1 MSKKTKEIINYGAIA
16 AMFLIFL
23 VPILLVN
30 YSKLENNK
38 KFHEWLRE
46 DIETCHQRAE
56 RDTVDTRW
64 CNEIRDAASLAYTEA
79 TQANNDTLIVLFF
92 APFLL
97 MLIINFVFLRKQV
110 EELKE
115 KIDA

>member
-46 DIETCHQRAE
+46 DTETCHQRAE
-56 RDTVDTRW
+56 RDAVDTRW
-64 CNEIRDAASLAYTEA
+64 CNEIRDAASLAYILYQVPMMVCTHA
-79 TQANNDTLIVLFF
+79 ADM
-92 APFLL
+92 LL
-97 MLIINFVFLRKQV
+97 QK
-110 EELKE
+110 K
-115 KIDA
+115 